1 MNKPVK
7 ITVIAVWFMF
17 TLILIAGVIKF
28 NFTNDDIFIETENW
42 EIIQYDSTK

>member
-7 ITVIAVWFMF
+7 ITVIAVWFVF
-17 TLILIAGVIKF
+17 ALVLIAGVIKF

-42 EIIQYDSTK
+42 EIIQYDFMK